1 MPQFQNGSSI
11 SCLLTAEAF
20 CNLETVLVNIE
31 TKIKLKSRWTW
42 EELDSTVNSS
52 TENKYVGANG

>member
-11 SCLLTAEAF
+11 SCHLTVEAF